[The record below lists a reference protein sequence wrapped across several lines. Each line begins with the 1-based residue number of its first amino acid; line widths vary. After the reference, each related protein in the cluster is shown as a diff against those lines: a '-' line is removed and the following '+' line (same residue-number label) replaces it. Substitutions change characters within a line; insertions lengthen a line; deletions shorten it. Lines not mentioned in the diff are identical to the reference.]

1 MAEPGVSAV
10 VLAWKEE
17 PWLTQCVEA
26 LLASTGVTIEV
37 VIVDN
42 GAEGSSVQ
50 TLEKFADHPSV
61 TLLHPGRNL
70 GFAGGSNLGARS
82 ATGDYI
88 ALVNGDLLVEP
99 TTLRQLVD
107 AVDGPGVGLAVA
119 SVRMA
124 EDIKIINA
132 GANPVQVLGLSWAG
146 GIGQPETRTG
156 VIDTTAASGA
166 CLVTSRAHWQR
177 LDGFD
182 EEYFAYCEDSEL
194 SLRTW
199 RLGLRCVYVP
209 EAVATHRYE
218 FSRNPF
224 KMYLVER
231 NRLLLVTTLWS
242 SRAIVLLAVPLLA
255 FEATMLAL
263 AVAQGWG
270 GGKVRGWTW
279 LWRHRDHV
287 RARRRQL
294 RAESQVSDREWM
306 GRLLQAD
313 VDKAFFPLPIGL
325 GLLNAVM
332 RGYWAAVR
340 RLV

>member
-1 MAEPGVSAV
+1 MAESGVSAV

-42 GAEGSSVQ
+42 GAEGASVQ

-61 TLLHPGRNL
+61 KVVRPGGNL
-70 GFAGGSNLGARS
+70 GFAGGSNFGARA

-107 AVDGPGVGLAVA
+107 AVDTPGVGLAVA
-119 SVRMA
+119 SVRMPD
-124 EDIKIINA
+124 DIGIINA
-132 GANPVQVLGLSWAG
+132 GANPVHVLGLSWAG
-146 GIGQPETRTG
+146 GLGERETRTG
-156 VIDTTAASGA
+156 LIDTAAASGA
-166 CLVTSRAHWQR
+166 CLVASRAHWQR

-182 EEYFAYCEDSEL
+182 DEYFAYCEDSEL

-209 EAVATHRYE
+209 DAVATHRYE

-224 KMYLVER
+224 KLYLVER
-231 NRLLLVTTLWS
+231 NRLLVVTTLWS
-242 SRAIVLLAVPLLA
+242 ARAIALLAVPLLA
-255 FEATMLAL
+255 FEATMLAV

-287 RARRRQL
+287 RARRRLL
-294 RAESQVSDREWM
+294 RAESQVPDRQWM
-306 GRLLQAD
+306 GLLRAD
-313 VDKAFFPLPIGL
+313 VDKAFFPLPVGL

-332 RGYWAAVR
+332 RGYWAVAR

>member
-1 MAEPGVSAV
+1 MVEPSVSAV

-17 PWLTQCVEA
+17 PWLTRCIEA
-26 LLASTGVTIEV
+26 LLASTGVAIEV

-61 TLLHPGRNL
+61 KLVRPGRNL

-99 TTLRQLVD
+99 TTLHRLVD
-107 AVDGPGVGLAVA
+107 VVDGPGVGLAVA

-124 EDIKIINA
+124 DNVEIINA
-132 GANPVQVLGLSWAG
+132 GANPVHMLGLSWAG
-146 GIGQPETRTG
+146 GLGKPETHAAP
-156 VIDTTAASGA
+156 VDTAAASGA
-166 CLVTSRAHWQR
+166 CQLTTRAHWQR

-182 EEYFAYCEDSEL
+182 EEYFAYCEDTEL

-209 EAVATHRYE
+209 DAIATHRYE

-224 KMYLVER
+224 KQYLIER
-231 NRLLLVTTLWS
+231 NRLMLVLTLWGP
-242 SRAIVLLAVPLLA
+242 RALAVLAPPLLA
-255 FEATMLAL
+255 FEAVMLAL
-263 AVAQGWG
+263 ATAQGWG
-270 GGKVRGWTW
+270 GAKVRGWTW
-279 LWRHRDHV
+279 LWRNRDHV

-294 RAESQVSDREWM
+294 RGEGQVPDREWM
-306 GRLLQAD
+306 KLLRAD
-313 VDKAFFPLPIGL
+313 VDKVFFPLPVGL
-325 GLLNAVM
+325 GAVNAVM
-332 RGYWAAVR
+332 RGYWAVAR